1 MEGCVSEWG
10 SVPSGVPQ
18 GTKVGPWLFIIM
30 INDLASCDILLW
42 KFVDD
47 TMVSM
52 VVPKEQASNVQ
63 KIVDCVED
71 WSRVNKFQLNSDKCE
86 ELRISF
92 AKNKVDLPPVVVDG
106 RILKDVD
113 HAKLLGV
120 TPITSNLSWN
130 MHVSEIVKI
139 ASKRLYFLRQLK
151 RARAQVEKADL
162 LRFYTSCIRFVCDYV
177 IPVFHASLPQYL
189 IDDLERMQRRALSII
204 CPTLSYDNGLASLD
218 LELLVVHHQRL
229 FQSLPW

>member
-42 KFVDD
+42 KYVDD

-63 KIVDCVED
+63 KIVDRVED

-86 ELRISF
+86 ELHISF

-106 RILKDVD
+106 HNLEVVD

-120 TPITSNLSWN
+120 TITSNLSWN
-130 MHVSEIVKI
+130 MHVPEIVKI
-139 ASKRLYFLRQLK
+139 ASKQLYFLRQLK
-151 RARAQVEKADL
+151 RAQVEKADL
-162 LRFYTSCIRFVCDYV
+162 LRFYTSCIRSVCDYA

-204 CPTLSYDNGLASLD
+204 CPI
-218 LELLVVHHQRL
+218 ELLVVHHQRL
-229 FQSLPW
+229 FQSLMITF